1 MIPFSFGGA
10 GARRVVLVAIAGST
24 LTLVSATAAAAH
36 SPDPQLGT
44 SGALWAQDQVIPYR
58 WSPGQAPP
66 AWMSGPIDTAAADIG
81 ATRASRAATFTRTAD
96 ATSWIAYGGWDPC
109 PSYAIACMDRSG
121 APRSFAMWFRVHG
134 RALDWG
140 VLRWCQAQASFTDGC
155 YDAENLALD
164 ELGHVEILGHHAN
177 YTDGSDYADS
187 VVQASAHSR
196 PKIGWN
202 QHYLGRCDVARL
214 QLEYELRRPG
224 DNLSTCLPLATAAT
238 LGSSAASIY
247 IGSSVRFTATLK
259 VAVSSG
265 ARNLSG
271 DPLSS
276 RTVLLQRRSIGG
288 TTWTTV
294 ATMAG
299 TTVSGTYG
307 VTWSPTGSYDWRA
320 FFQPAAADG
329 AQASSS
335 TAVRVTVSGC
345 GGGICPS
352 SSGIRP

>member
-1 MIPFSFGGA
+1 MNRLTLGIQRPRRTLGLALA
-10 GARRVVLVAIAGST
+10 GAMLTVASTGSA
-24 LTLVSATAAAAH
+24 SAH

-44 SGALWAQDQVIPYR
+44 SGVLWAQDQVIPYR
-58 WSPGQAPP
+58 WSPGAAPP
-66 AWMSGPIDTAAADIG
+66 AWMSGPIDTAVADIA
-81 ATRASRAATFTRTAD
+81 ATRGSRAATFARTSD
-96 ATSWIAYGGWDPC
+96 APSWIAYGGWDPC

-121 APRSFAMWFRVHG
+121 APRSFGMWFRVHG

-140 VLRWCQAQASFTDGC
+140 VLRWCQAQTSFTDGC

-177 YTDGSDYADS
+177 YADGSDYADS

-196 PKIGWN
+196 PKVGWN

-224 DNLSTCLPLATAAT
+224 DNVSTCLPLATTTGLAT
-238 LGSSAASIY
+238 NMTSIY
-247 IGSSVRFTATLK
+247 KGSSVRFTATLK
-259 VAVSSG
+259 IAVASG

-271 DPLSS
+271 DPLSA
-276 RTVLLQRRSIGG
+276 RLVLLQRRAIGG
-288 TTWTTV
+288 TTWTTI

-307 VTWSPTGSYDWRA
+307 VTWSPTGTYDWRA
-320 FFQPAAADG
+320 SFQPAAADG
-329 AQASSS
+329 ALASSS
-335 TAVRVTVSGC
+335 STVRVTVSGC
-345 GGGICPS
+345 SGGICPS
-352 SSGIRP
+352 SSGVRP